1 MKTGKISGT
10 NKTMKK
16 LLSVLIF
23 CLMAYNTLLA
33 QDIKSDLAKIRE
45 SHTTKEF
52 EANINYKFFTGSKL
66 VEELNALHVFSK
78 GDYYFKISDIEVIN
92 NARCQVI
99 VNDFFKSVS
108 VMPAGKENDFK
119 KITEIPIDTTLK
131 EVSSHSFNTIS
142 DKEGVYYINFKQG
155 QYRKIELYFNTK
167 TFLITK
173 LKMFVS
179 DAYANQDP
187 DMANGILIIEYKGY
201 KTKISQ
207 ANKQLLSEK
216 RVVDIK
222 KDQATLNAA
231 YKEYELNNYLDIK
244 PE

>member
-1 MKTGKISGT
+1 MI
-10 NKTMKK
+10 NKVFG
-16 LLSVLIF
+16 VLILSLF
-23 CLMAYNTLLA
+23 CFKALIG
-33 QDIKSDLAKIRE
+33 QDIKTDLGKIKQ

-52 EANINYKFFTGSKL
+52 EVTINYKFFTGSTL
-66 VEELNALHVFSK
+66 VEELDALHIFSK

-108 VMPAGKENDFK
+108 VMPAGKENEFK
-119 KITEIPIDTTLK
+119 KITEIPIDSTLK
-131 EVSSHSFNTIS
+131 SVTTHSFKTLS
-142 DKEGVYYINFKQG
+142 EKEGVYYINFKQG
-155 QYRKIELYFNTK
+155 QYKKIELYFNTK

-201 KTKISQ
+201 KTNISQ
-207 ANKQLLSEK
+207 ANKQLLNEK
-216 RVVDIK
+216 RIVAIK
-222 KDQATLNAA
+222 KDQATLSVA